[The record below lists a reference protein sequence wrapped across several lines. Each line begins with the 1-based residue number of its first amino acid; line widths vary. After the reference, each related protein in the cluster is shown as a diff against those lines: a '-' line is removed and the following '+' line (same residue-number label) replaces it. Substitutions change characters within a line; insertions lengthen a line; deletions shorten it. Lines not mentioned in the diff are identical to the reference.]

1 MTSDTILDIYNKHK
15 DLCNKYNISFSL
27 FEDIS
32 KSYIKLNNEF
42 IEEARENELDK
53 FDILFHNTYPNRL
66 ITHYANFKVQNI
78 FDDAFDRIVRE
89 CNIVENPV
97 DIKYT
102 YKNIRRRMRDWRL
115 NDIYCELQYLFY
127 DFIPWII

>member
-42 IEEARENELDK
+42 IEEACENELDK
-53 FDILFHNTYPNRL
+53 FDILFQNTYPNSL
-66 ITHYANFKVQNI
+66 ISHYAKFKVQNI

-102 YKNIRRRMRDWRL
+102 YKNIRRRIRDWRL